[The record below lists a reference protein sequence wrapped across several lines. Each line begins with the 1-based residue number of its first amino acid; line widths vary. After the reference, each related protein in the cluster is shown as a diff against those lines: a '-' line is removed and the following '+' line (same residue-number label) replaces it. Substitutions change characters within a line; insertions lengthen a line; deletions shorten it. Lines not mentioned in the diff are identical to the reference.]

1 MKGLAD
7 ENFPWVLVKALRNR
21 GWDIEA
27 ATEAHSGAGDREI
40 FDLARRKGRI
50 VLTFDKDFGDL
61 HRRSPLAPP
70 SGLILF
76 RFRRPTSPDAQRRI
90 LDVLT
95 SQSDWAGQFCVV
107 GPDKVRV
114 HTARE

>member
-1 MKGLAD
+1 MKFLAD
-7 ENFPWVLVKALRNR
+7 ENFPRPVLWLLR
-21 GWDIEA
+21 D
-27 ATEAHSGAGDREI
+27 AGNDVRSVAEECPGSS
-40 FDLARRKGRI
+40 DEEVAELCDQDER
-50 VLTFDKDFGDL
+50 VLLTFDKDFGDL
-61 HRRSPLAPP
+61 YRLSPLAPP